1 MAEKD
6 EKTEA
11 ADAAPAGPKMIMGM
25 TIPVLALAVV
35 NLLTMLGGLGYI
47 VFAMILYKPK
57 PILEAQVVAELSKK
71 ADKKA
76 AKDAADGDGV
86 YVESFP
92 EMTVNLKGVTGG
104 KNHFATVEP
113 ALECSNAACQAQVK
127 EYTAKVQD
135 LIQSKL
141 ASKSFT
147 ELGALE
153 TRFRLRHEII
163 QEINTFI
170 TEGAVTNLYF
180 TSFVVQ

>member
-1 MAEKD
+1 MAEEKD
-6 EKTEA
+6 K
-11 ADAAPAGPKMIMGM
+11 ADAAAEAPAGPKIIMGM
-25 TIPVLALAVV
+25 TIPVLAFVALNV
-35 NLLTMLGGLGYI
+35 LTMLGGLGYI
-47 VFAMILYKPK
+47 VFASLLYKPK
-57 PILEAQVVAELSKK
+57 PILEEQVVAEISKK
-71 ADKKA
+71 VEKKS
-76 AKDAADGDGV
+76 AADGTGDGDIH
-86 YVESFP
+86 VEAFA

-113 ALECSNAACQAQVK
+113 ALECSSAGCLAQVK
-127 EYTAKVQD
+127 QYKAKIED
-135 LIQSKL
+135 LIQTKI

-170 TEGAVTNLYF
+170 TDGAVTNLYF